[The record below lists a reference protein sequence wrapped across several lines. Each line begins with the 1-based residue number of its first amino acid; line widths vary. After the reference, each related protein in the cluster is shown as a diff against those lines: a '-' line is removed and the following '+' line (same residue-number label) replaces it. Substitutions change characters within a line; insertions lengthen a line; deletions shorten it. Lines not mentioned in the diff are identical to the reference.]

1 MKPYL
6 TLLILFFFLTAS
18 AQKKLTDSL
27 YKNLNKAKTD
37 TEKFAAYTSLC
48 KYYYISNPDS
58 AIISGQEAFVLA
70 KKNNWENDQAK
81 TYGNIANAYGEMGD
95 YVKAM
100 QYYFKSV
107 KMLERLKDVRALASA
122 NNNIGATY
130 IQSQEYKKAIPYL
143 KTAERQLNMTI
154 KTQGRTPKNV
164 KLNCIIL
171 ENIGENF
178 LNLHQ
183 IDSADHYLKW
193 AYPIALKNQLSD
205 LSGPIERDLGEVEK
219 ERGNRTGALSY
230 FKKAIGHAVAIQDM
244 ENQSVAYL
252 SMANLYHNSKQ
263 QDSAEYYAKKAL
275 DVAASVKL
283 EQDVLNAGK
292 VLYGFYD
299 EDHNLG
305 EAYKYFKLTTA
316 AKDSLYSQDKIKQ
329 LLSLDFEEKQRQRDL
344 AEAELAFQDRV
355 RTWLLISGL
364 AVLLLIVFIFWRSS
378 RQRQKANRLLQQ
390 QKDEIGSTLSKLQQA
405 QSQLIQS
412 AKMASLGELT
422 AGIAH
427 EIQNPLNFVNN
438 FSEVNDEMIDE
449 LREELKAGRV
459 EDALA
464 IADDIQQNGKKINHH
479 GKRADAI
486 VKGMLQHSRTSS
498 GEKQQT
504 NINAFGDE
512 FFKLSYHGLRA
523 KDASLSAQMI
533 TRFDDSLPKINIIQ
547 QDLGRVLLNLFNNAF
562 YAVQQKAKTNGENYK
577 PTVTLTTSAGNGYLL
592 ISIKDNGVGIPDSL
606 KEKILQPFF
615 TTKPTGEGTGLGL
628 SLSYDIIVKGHNGT
642 LDIHSKEG
650 DGAEFVV
657 KLPMN

>member
-1 MKPYL
+1 MKPCL
-6 TLLILFFFLTAS
+6 FFFILFFTITAS
-18 AQKKLTDSL
+18 AQKKLSDSL
-27 YKNLNKAKTD
+27 YKDLYKAKTD
-37 TEKFAAYTSLC
+37 TEKFAAYTALC
-48 KYYYISNPDS
+48 TYYYISNPDS
-58 AIISGQEAFVLA
+58 AIISGQRAFVLA
-70 KKNNWENDQAK
+70 KKNNWEGNQAK

-107 KMLERLKDVRALASA
+107 KILERIKDVRSLASA
-122 NNNIGATY
+122 YNNIGATY
-130 IQSQEYKKAIPYL
+130 IQSQEYKKATPYL
-143 KTAERQLNMTI
+143 RTAERHLNMAI
-154 KTQGRTPKNV
+154 RVQGNTSKNV

-183 IDSADHYLKW
+183 VDSASYYLKLV
-193 AYPIALKNQLSD
+193 YPVSLKKELND
-205 LSGPIERDLGEVEK
+205 LAGPIERDLGEIEETK
-219 ERGNRTGALSY
+219 GNRPGALDY
-230 FKKAIGHAVAIQDM
+230 FKKAIGHAIAIQDI

-252 SMANLYHNSKQ
+252 SMANLYHKYKQ
-263 QDSAEYYAKKAL
+263 QDSAEHYAQKAL
-275 DVAASVKL
+275 TVAASAKL

-292 VLYGFYD
+292 ALYGFYD
-299 EDHNLG
+299 EDHDLAD
-305 EAYKYFKLTTA
+305 AYKYFKLTTA

-344 AEAELAFQDRV
+344 AEAELAYQDKV
-355 RTWLLISGL
+355 RTWLFIAGL
-364 AVLLLIVFIFWRSS
+364 ALLLLIVFIFWRSS
-378 RQRQKANRLLQQ
+378 RQRQKANRLLQL
-390 QKDEIGSTLSKLQQA
+390 QKDEIASTLTQLQQA

-449 LREELKAGRV
+449 LKEELKAGRV

-479 GKRADAI
+479 GKRADSI

-498 GEKQQT
+498 GEKQKT
-504 NINAFGDE
+504 DINALADE

-523 KDASLSAQMI
+523 KDTSISAQMI
-533 TRFDDSLPKINIIQ
+533 TQLDSSLPKINIIQ
-547 QDLGRVLLNLFNNAF
+547 QDIGRVLLNLFNNAF
-562 YAVQQKAKTNGENYK
+562 YAAAQKAKTAGESYK
-577 PTVTLTTSAGNGYLL
+577 PTVTLTTSRSNGYIT
-592 ISIKDNGVGIPDSL
+592 ISIKDNGTGIPDPI

-628 SLSYDIIVKGHNGT
+628 SLSYDIVVKGHNGT
-642 LDIHSKEG
+642 LEINSNEG
-650 DGAEFVV
+650 EGAEFIV
-657 KLPMN
+657 KLPMR